1 MDIEDELSGFLLSN
15 IKDGSNKARDIE
27 IIKFYYGLNESPW
40 PTYEETA
47 SRFGGVTRQ
56 RIEQLI
62 KSKFKD
68 AVYKNS
74 IPFLKHVGWAELA
87 KPNVYRAANGFY
99 KLTLPIIKPTITAS
113 PWY

>member
-1 MDIEDELSGFLLSN
+1 MEQLRSLTTRSYASPDKGALMDIEDELSGFLLSN

-74 IPFLKHVGWAELA
+74 IPSLKPVGAISVA
-87 KPNVYRAANGFY
+87 
-99 KLTLPIIKPTITAS
+99 
-113 PWY
+113 